1 MRTIRWLM
9 TTNLPAMGAML
20 LGGSYYG
27 LIVRGGLVFA
37 VTASKIYSGRIFAHI
52 IVHPFGKRCFQ
63 NICVTFYKWDD
74 SKVKYP
80 LKSTYITIIWA
91 VLRLISIKYTINCLF
106 RIFLPKAQRNSRK
119 CSYFVTFYQWD
130 EIKLTF
136 LIRTTQNTLR

>member
-1 MRTIRWLM
+1 M

-63 NICVTFYKWDD
+63 NICVTFYKWDENLG
-74 SKVKYP
+74 SKAI
-80 LKSTYITIIWA
+80 KSTQITIIEA
-91 VLRLISIKYTINCLF
+91 ILCAKSRSTQLIAC
-106 RIFLPKAQRNSRK
+106 
-119 CSYFVTFYQWD
+119 FVSFYQRRK
-130 EIKLTF
+130 EIAGNA
-136 LIRTTQNTLR
+136 LIL